1 MPSSDVEASLDGD
14 VKLEHAEEVENVHRI
29 DPGLERRLTRIVRK
43 IDYRLLPTTAA
54 IYLLCYLDRSNI
66 GNAKILNSSTNDT
79 LLESNNISNYQYT
92 IAMMVFLVAY
102 SVFEAPSNLALKIF
116 QPRRWLGFLVISFG
130 AFCTGIGF
138 THNFAGLAA
147 LRFLLGAAEA
157 GAFPGM
163 IYYFTFWYKPAERAS
178 RIAVF
183 MCSATLSGAFGGAIA
198 YGVGHLN
205 GARGLEGWRWLF
217 LVEGVPTIAAG
228 LLVFLFLPSY
238 PDKVGWL
245 TDEEKEAQALR
256 LEDGG
261 SSGEDKLNWKDAKE
275 TLLSA
280 RLYVHYLTYLSI
292 SAGVASLSLF
302 APTIIAGLGYTDLQ
316 AQLFTVP
323 PYAVAYVVTLG
334 LAWLSDRLK
343 CRGAIA
349 CASQVMASVAFII
362 QAEAYTARYA
372 FLVIATTGAFGGLP
386 SLNAWVGDNI
396 HTTTARSI
404 TTALNISF
412 SGPGQ
417 IIGVWIYRAQDAPA
431 YRLGHGVN
439 AGMSF
444 LAAVLAF
451 CLTLYYRRQNV
462 KMQGT
467 SQTRWVT

>member
-1 MPSSDVEASLDGD
+1 MRQKAIP
-14 VKLEHAEEVENVHRI
+14 
-29 DPGLERRLTRIVRK
+29 RRSGHPTNLKLTRIVRK
-43 IDYRLLPTTAA
+43 VDCRLLPTTAA

-116 QPRRWLGFLVISFG
+116 QPRRWLGLLVIAFG
-130 AFCTGIGF
+130 AFCTGIAF
-138 THNFAGLAA
+138 THNFAELAA

-163 IYYFTFWYKPAERAS
+163 IYYFTFWYKPVERAS

-238 PDKVGWL
+238 PEKVAWL

-256 LEDGG
+256 LGDGG

-275 TLLSA
+275 TLLSV
-280 RLYVHYLTYLSI
+280 RLYVHYLTYLTVSVGI
-292 SAGVASLSLF
+292 ASLSLF
-302 APTIIAGLGYTDLQ
+302 APTIIAGLGYTDIQ

-323 PYAVAYVVTLG
+323 PYAVAYVMTLG

-349 CASQVMASVAFII
+349 CCSQVVASVAFII
-362 QAEAYTARYA
+362 QACLPAEAYTARYA

-396 HTTTARSI
+396 QTTTARSI

-431 YRLGHGVN
+431 YRLGHGIN

-451 CLTLYYRRQNV
+451 CLTVHYQRRNMRLKDTNQP
-462 KMQGT
+462 
-467 SQTRWVT
+467 RWVT

>member
-14 VKLEHAEEVENVHRI
+14 VKLEHAEELENVHSI
-29 DPGLERRLTRIVRK
+29 DPELERRLTRIVRK
-43 IDYRLLPTTAA
+43 IDCRLLPTTAV

-79 LLESNNISNYQYT
+79 LLESNSISNYQYT

-116 QPRRWLGFLVISFG
+116 QPRRWLGFLVIAFG

>member
-1 MPSSDVEASLDGD
+1 MAPSDIEASLDGD
-14 VKLEHAEEVENVHRI
+14 SKLEHVEEIENASRV
-29 DPGLERRLTRIVRK
+29 DPELERRIVRK
-43 IDYRLLPTTAA
+43 IDCRLLPTTAV

-79 LLESNNISNYQYT
+79 LMDSNNVSNYQYT

-116 QPRRWLGFLVISFG
+116 HPHRWLGLLVISFG
-130 AFCTGIGF
+130 CFCTGIGF

-217 LVEGVPTIAAG
+217 LVEGVPTIAVG

-238 PDKVGWL
+238 PEKVGWL

-256 LEDGG
+256 LEASG

-280 RLYVHYLTYLSI
+280 RLYIHYLTYLSI

-302 APTIIAGLGYTDLQ
+302 APTIIAGLGYTDIQ

-349 CASQVMASVAFII
+349 CGSQIAAAVAFII

-444 LAAVLAF
+444 LAASLAF
-451 CLTLYYRRQNV
+451 GLTLYYRRQNL
-462 KMQGT
+462 KMEGT